1 MSLPTPCAQ
10 RGRTLKYNAYN
21 GRVTKTLSPA
31 LEITGLIKDVGPL
44 PALDGRMKR
53 IVSNISL
60 KAHFGAVTALL
71 GANGAGKT
79 TTIECAQGLQERTG
93 GTISL
98 LGQDPQHADAALR
111 ARVGVMLQDGG
122 LPPASRPLP
131 LLRHVAGLYANPLS
145 VDALV
150 ARLGIAEFSD
160 TTIRRL
166 SGGQK
171 QRVALAASL
180 LGNPE
185 VLFLDEP
192 SAGLDPQSRIMVFE
206 LIRELRDSGKAII
219 LTTHLLDDAQRLADY
234 VYIVDHGESVA
245 QGTVQ
250 ELLEHS
256 TSAQKHRVMTFAAA
270 AGLDLSLL
278 LRPGLACTETRP
290 GSYSLAGELEPAD
303 MARFGTWCVQY
314 QIMPTA
320 VHLASQSLEDVF
332 LAISRRDTLAEPD
345 QEAMGIS

>member
-1 MSLPTPCAQ
+1 V
-10 RGRTLKYNAYN
+10 G
-21 GRVTKTLSPA
+21 VTLSPSPSLDAA
-31 LEITGLIKDVGPL
+31 LVISGLVKDVGPV

-60 KAHFGAVTALL
+60 TAHFGQVTALL

-79 TTIECAQGLQERTG
+79 TTIECAQGLQRRNG
-93 GTISL
+93 GTVSL
-98 LGQDPQHADAALR
+98 LGQDPETADAELR
-111 ARVGVMLQDGG
+111 SRVGVMLQDGG
-122 LPPASRPLP
+122 LPPAARPVA
-131 LLRHVAGLYANPLS
+131 LLRHVAGLYRNPLS

-150 ARLGIAEFSD
+150 DRLGIAEFSS
-160 TTIRRL
+160 TNIRRL

-206 LIRELRDSGKAII
+206 LIRELRDAGKAIV

-234 VYIVDHGESVA
+234 VYIVNHGESVTE
-245 QGTVQ
+245 GTVPD
-250 ELLEHS
+250 LLNAS
-256 TSAQKHRVMTFAAA
+256 TAAQTQRTMTFDAPP
-270 AGLDLSLL
+270 GLDTTALH
-278 LRPGLACTETRP
+278 RPGLACEETRP
-290 GSYSLAGELEPAD
+290 GSYRILGSLEPGD
-303 MARFGTWCVQY
+303 LGRFGQWCASLSL
-314 QIMPTA
+314 MPTS

-332 LAISRRDTLAEPD
+332 LAIAASLEPAPKTPVPAAHPAAQVRAAETETP
-345 QEAMGIS
+345 

>member
-1 MSLPTPCAQ
+1 M
-10 RGRTLKYNAYN
+10 
-21 GRVTKTLSPA
+21 TKTLAPA
-31 LEITGLIKDVGPL
+31 LEISGLIKDVGPL
-44 PALDGRMKR
+44 PAMDGRMKR

-79 TTIECAQGLQERTG
+79 TTIECAQGLQKRTG
-93 GTISL
+93 GHISL
-98 LGQDPQHADAALR
+98 LGHDPQHASADLR

-122 LPPASRPLP
+122 LPPAARPIA
-131 LLRHVAGLYANPLS
+131 LLRHVASLYANPLS

-150 ARLGIAEFSD
+150 ERLGIGEFSD
-160 TTIRRL
+160 TNIRRL

-192 SAGLDPQSRIMVFE
+192 SAGLDPQSRLMVFE

-234 VYIVDHGESVA
+234 VYIVDKGESVA

-256 TSAQKHRVMTFAAA
+256 TSAQKHRVMTFETTARLA
-270 AGLDLSLL
+270 LSALQ
-278 LRPGLACTETRP
+278 RPGLACTETRP
-290 GSYSLAGELEPAD
+290 GSYSIAGGLQPAD
-303 MARFGTWCVQY
+303 LARFGSWCAEHQV
-314 QIMPTA
+314 MPTA
-320 VHLASQSLEDVF
+320 IHLASQSLEDVF
-332 LAISRRDTLAEPD
+332 LAISNGGPAAVKAERTNSKT
-345 QEAMGIS
+345 ETMEIS

>member
-122 LPPASRPLP
+122 LPRLPAPFHCCVMLQACMPTRSALTPSLP
-131 LLRHVAGLYANPLS
+131 DS
-145 VDALV
+145 VLPS
-150 ARLGIAEFSD
+150 FP
-160 TTIRRL
+160 T
-166 SGGQK
+166 
-171 QRVALAASL
+171 
-180 LGNPE
+180 P
-185 VLFLDEP
+185 P
-192 SAGLDPQSRIMVFE
+192 SAVF
-206 LIRELRDSGKAII
+206 
-219 LTTHLLDDAQRLADY
+219 
-234 VYIVDHGESVA
+234 
-245 QGTVQ
+245 
-250 ELLEHS
+250 
-256 TSAQKHRVMTFAAA
+256 
-270 AGLDLSLL
+270 
-278 LRPGLACTETRP
+278 
-290 GSYSLAGELEPAD
+290 PAVKSN
-303 MARFGTWCVQY
+303 AL
-314 QIMPTA
+314 P
-320 VHLASQSLEDVF
+320 
-332 LAISRRDTLAEPD
+332 
-345 QEAMGIS
+345 